1 MKNKKL
7 VLVAVLLCFVAIGSV
22 FAFGIGVQAGG
33 GFAYRGAGYGLG
45 NVAVTFKLDQLPLV
59 FAVDFGFHNDSFS
72 IGGSGDYWFLNPNI
86 VGPLNWFLGA
96 GLGLGFTIGDIF
108 DMNVAARLPI
118 GLNAFFIDGFLEPY
132 LQIVPQIGLGLTS
145 GGGHTDFGLY
155 GGFAANLGLRLW
167 F

>member
-22 FAFGIGVQAGG
+22 FAFGIGVQIGG
-33 GFAYRGAGYGLG
+33 GWLNGGLG
-45 NVAVTFKLDQLPLV
+45 NAAITFKIDQLPLV
-59 FAVDFGFHNDSFS
+59 FAADFSFGGGSFS
-72 IGGSGDYWFLNPNI
+72 IGASGDYWFLNPNI

-96 GLGLGFTIGDIF
+96 GLGLGFTIGDPFAMSI
-108 DMNVAARLPI
+108 AARLPI

-132 LQIVPQIGLGLTS
+132 IQVVPQIGGRIVMGDDVS
-145 GGGHTDFGLY
+145 GGLY
-155 GGFAANLGLRLW
+155 GGVGANLGLRLW